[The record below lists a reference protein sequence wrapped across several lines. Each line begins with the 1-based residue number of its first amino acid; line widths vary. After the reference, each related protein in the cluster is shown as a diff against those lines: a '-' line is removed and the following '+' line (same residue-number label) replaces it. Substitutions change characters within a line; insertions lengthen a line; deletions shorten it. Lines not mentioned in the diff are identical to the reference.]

1 MAPASAHTATTEPEA
16 AKARPVGFH
25 VYAELKIEFPLPVL
39 PGKQVPVLL
48 LIAVRAACSGRQ
60 FLSAVLGSSL
70 SSQPLRG
77 AVLMP
82 NY

>member
-60 FLSAVLGSSL
+60 FLWLFWEAVSPPSRSGV
-70 SSQPLRG
+70 PC
-77 AVLMP
+77 
-82 NY
+82 